1 MANHKKINVF
11 FGRKYF
17 FGVLFNRCL
26 IENWGNHILP
36 GSIQRK
42 ENWMKDRKVPNG
54 RGKSS
59 CSGYWNVQTCRRSRW
74 RSSWATGNKHVFYST
89 PSTEGV
95 ESTRGNSV
103 CLCVCLSVITF
114 SFYKYSIIWWS
125 RPCKP
130 CIFWKFVMLATSAIL
145 FWPSNTEYQP
155 VPPSSDQVFNDLM
168 V

>member
-1 MANHKKINVF
+1 MFAFLHTIFIWSWWRKYRWRTSVSELALNFKGETITVRAMIVPSKAISDYRQQGTIVIRTWLITKKINVF

-59 CSGYWNVQTCRRSRW
+59 CSGYWNVQICRRSRW
-74 RSSWATGNKHVFYST
+74 RSSWATGKKDAFYLT
-89 PSTEGV
+89 
-95 ESTRGNSV
+95 
-103 CLCVCLSVITF
+103 
-114 SFYKYSIIWWS
+114 
-125 RPCKP
+125 
-130 CIFWKFVMLATSAIL
+130 
-145 FWPSNTEYQP
+145 
-155 VPPSSDQVFNDLM
+155 
-168 V
+168 

>member
-1 MANHKKINVF
+1 MFAFLHIIFIWIWWRKYRWRESVLFKLFYLTCFLTFREKQDKGCAKQSYKWLQTKRNNYDWNIANHKKNTF
-11 FGRKYF
+11 FSWRKYFYF

-74 RSSWATGNKHVFYST
+74 RSSWAIGNKDFFLFNIIII
-89 PSTEGV
+89 P
-95 ESTRGNSV
+95 ESWGTIG
-103 CLCVCLSVITF
+103 
-114 SFYKYSIIWWS
+114 
-125 RPCKP
+125 
-130 CIFWKFVMLATSAIL
+130 
-145 FWPSNTEYQP
+145 
-155 VPPSSDQVFNDLM
+155 
-168 V
+168 